1 MQSRKHENFKDIQS
15 SLNHLAKFVFTFF
28 TINDKEDSIW
38 PWAEGNFIY
47 NFYQV
52 SEANKS
58 GMFNY
63 RQFKNINSWQE
74 ADMSDSEFNIQ
85 LLTL

>member
-1 MQSRKHENFKDIQS
+1 MPMGRRE
-15 SLNHLAKFVFTFF
+15 
-28 TINDKEDSIW
+28 
-38 PWAEGNFIY
+38 FIY

-74 ADMSDSEFNIQ
+74 ADMSDSEFNI
-85 LLTL
+85 